1 MTRLTPV
8 VAMTPD
14 GDYAACQ
21 SDLGSVRVVGLG
33 PDDVDVTLRARHG
46 RLRVVGFRPG
56 RPVELLIIDCGH
68 RGDPTCGL
76 LIWAPESGFTA
87 LPGRYPISA
96 TVTWSV
102 EGDCV
107 VVDATAA
114 EAAVDT
120 AVDTA
125 VGAVTLDGPSTS
137 TPTVGT
143 VQTPLQAESAA

>member
-1 MTRLTPV
+1 
-8 VAMTPD
+8 
-14 GDYAACQ
+14 
-21 SDLGSVRVVGLG
+21 
-33 PDDVDVTLRARHG
+33 
-46 RLRVVGFRPG
+46 
-56 RPVELLIIDCGH
+56 
-68 RGDPTCGL
+68 
-76 LIWAPESGFTA
+76 
-87 LPGRYPISA
+87 
-96 TVTWSV
+96 VTWSV

-125 VGAVTLDGPSTS
+125 VGAATLDGPSTG